1 MLKLIKDLFPLL
13 TDIQRKKFYL
23 LQVLV
28 VLMTFLELIGI
39 ASIVPFMTLLGNM
52 ELLNEEGWLSKLY
65 VKRIFRMPKNR
76 VILKCDNLNYP
87 DINID
92 INELDIIAQVVYS
105 INFKNLV

>member
-1 MLKLIKDLFPLL
+1 
-13 TDIQRKKFYL
+13 
-23 LQVLV
+23 
-28 VLMTFLELIGI
+28 
-39 ASIVPFMTLLGNM
+39 
-52 ELLNEEGWLSKLY
+52 
-65 VKRIFRMPKNR
+65 MPKNR